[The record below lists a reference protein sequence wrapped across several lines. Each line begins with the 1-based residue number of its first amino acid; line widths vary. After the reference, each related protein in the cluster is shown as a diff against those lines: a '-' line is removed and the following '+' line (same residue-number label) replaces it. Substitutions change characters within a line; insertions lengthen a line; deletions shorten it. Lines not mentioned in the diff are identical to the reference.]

1 MRFIQNNFMYITL
14 MFFFILISCSK
25 DEVSKNADI
34 ATPIDNLST
43 GSGLFTFTYNV
54 VSFNKTMNIYYYIP
68 ENKTAS
74 TPILFV
80 FHGTERNASDYR
92 NTLITKA
99 QLLGFIVI
107 APEFSE
113 QNFPGGDGYNLGNV
127 FIDGDNPSASSLN
140 PESEWTFSIIE
151 PLFDFVKTQIN
162 NTNGTYYMFGHSAGG
177 QFVHRFLMFN
187 PIARVEK
194 AVVSA
199 SGWYTFPTNTI
210 VFPYGTNQ
218 SPLENMSSSLFF
230 DKKVY
235 VQVGENDDDP
245 NAAGLRHN
253 SFADAQGLNRKERA
267 INYFQ
272 FCEQLAT
279 TNAMNFNWT
288 FRIVSN
294 ANHDYNEAAENAVSS
309 LFN

>member
-1 MRFIQNNFMYITL
+1 MYITL

>member
-1 MRFIQNNFMYITL
+1 MYITI
-14 MFFFILISCSK
+14 MIFFILSSCST

-34 ATPIDNLST
+34 ASPIDNLST
-43 GSGLFTFTYNV
+43 GSGLFTYTY
-54 VSFNKTMNIYYYIP
+54 STASYSKTMNIYYYIP
-68 ENKTAS
+68 ENKTAT

-92 NTLITKA
+92 NTLIAKA

-107 APEFSE
+107 VPEFSE

-127 FIDGDNPSASSLN
+127 FMDGDNPSANTLN
-140 PESEWTFSIIE
+140 TEAEWTFSIIE
-151 PLFDFVKTQIN
+151 PLFDFIKMQIN
-162 NTNGTYYMFGHSAGG
+162 NTNATYYMFGHSAGG
-177 QFVHRFLMFN
+177 QFVHRFLMFK
-187 PIARVEK
+187 PTARVEK

-218 SPLENMSSSLFF
+218 SPLQNMSLPLFLS
-230 DKKVY
+230 KKVY
-235 VQVGENDDDP
+235 VQVGANDDDP

-253 SFADAQGLNRKERA
+253 SFADAQGFNRKERA

-272 FCEQLAT
+272 YCEQLAT
-279 TNAMNFNWT
+279 TNTLNFNWS
-288 FRIVSN
+288 FHIVPN
-294 ANHDYNEAAENAVSS
+294 ATHDYRKATENAALL